1 MVRAGFRRLNAGA
14 VRKGN
19 KAHIIQD
26 HRGWWRWGGAPIAID
41 RKDKKDKIIDTG
53 GAAYEKP
60 CRFLYTEFLSFLSV
74 FHPPTPPCGFYV
86 GFIPPAP
93 IEKYLENLFITPD
106 QFVILT
112 APEAQYKVRYV
123 QACTH
128 DEGIEVELGI
138 EEEGTC
144 LYYKMCS
151 QEECRRIFLD
161 FFDNIFIPG
170 MDEYKLVEF

>member
-1 MVRAGFRRLNAGA
+1 MKLPFKKGKGVVFQKVKAQQGFTLEN
-14 VRKGN
+14 
-19 KAHIIQD
+19 QD
-26 HRGWWRWGGAPIAID
+26 GKLTDFSDID
-41 RKDKKDKIIDTG
+41 
-53 GAAYEKP
+53 
-60 CRFLYTEFLSFLSV
+60 
-74 FHPPTPPCGFYV
+74 
-86 GFIPPAP
+86 